1 MTALHTARY
10 AFLILLLLFAAV
22 AVAAAFRESG

>member
-1 MTALHTARY
+1 MTGLHTARY

-22 AVAAAFRESG
+22 AVAAAFRKSG